1 MNNVNSFV
9 IAGKKILFNE
19 QFWIEIYLTV
29 YHFYFADWYYPNL
42 EMYNVVSL
50 RNKVQYYC

>member
-1 MNNVNSFV
+1 MKLTMNNANSFV

-29 YHFYFADWYYPNL
+29 YHFYFAD
-42 EMYNVVSL
+42 
-50 RNKVQYYC
+50 